1 MLKGES
7 HMRGNHIVKRLVVFL
22 MLIALFLNCNAF
34 SCFASNKKQVEMG
47 ASSVEF
53 YDGYVIEKNEIIIND
68 EPILIERITYENNKS
83 VFKVKENNE
92 WTITQMTVDY
102 KTLILN
108 LTSNTVSKGLRT
120 AGRLEERYVTSF
132 KSTEYFGPIYG
143 TYANVVSAIGTIL
156 GAYSIPVAVASYIA
170 SAIIN
175 NSSSPVKGH
184 VTINRHFYGVYDST
198 GSFLGYYNV
207 AYSVYT
213 YVENTLVDTEAGTYQ
228 SLSVG

>member
-1 MLKGES
+1 MGLS
-7 HMRGNHIVKRLVVFL
+7 YRVTFL
-22 MLIALFLNCNAF
+22 CN
-34 SCFASNKKQVEMG
+34 SC
-47 ASSVEF
+47 
-53 YDGYVIEKNEIIIND
+53 
-68 EPILIERITYENNKS
+68 
-83 VFKVKENNE
+83 
-92 WTITQMTVDY
+92 
-102 KTLILN
+102 
-108 LTSNTVSKGLRT
+108 
-120 AGRLEERYVTSF
+120 
-132 KSTEYFGPIYG
+132 
-143 TYANVVSAIGTIL
+143 IGTIL